1 MKSYEERAREIL
13 ECRDTILYEKRMKR
27 KKMEKCVAG
36 VFCLCAVLAVSI
48 KLYNTPELIKH
59 NFNEQIIES
68 KIESTSDNDDYQEPS
83 DFENSEHNASVSAT
97 NPSVTTSIAEQTD
110 IISQTVIASK
120 PSDKPTTTNS
130 AQPPNNATT
139 TNSVQPPNNPTTT
152 NSTQPSNYPT
162 TTKPVQSSYNPT
174 TTKPAQSPDNPTTTK
189 PVQPPYTPTTT
200 LPIQPVTTKPALIPN
215 NPTTPTTP
223 PLSNATFNFD
233 SYDELYSWLRSP
245 INEDIDIYDKQFKAF
260 KQSMENASAPMLI
273 PMLYGVPAE
282 IKGTCE
288 WQKIYVFT
296 DEQYNLSWIWYYCN
310 YNGRCVV
317 VGISYLDYLSEIGI
331 AIPKDIKTFMQ
342 GIGSTFPNPE
352 NKDKYSNY
360 NDIYYDTLTTADGNT
375 DAVIYDFKE
384 ERTHYRFIT
393 DGCLLSV
400 WDYNNGTLGEDFWSE
415 FSLEEYSK

>member
-27 KKMEKCVAG
+27 KKMEKCVTG

-162 TTKPVQSSYNPT
+162 TTKP
-174 TTKPAQSPDNPTTTK
+174 AQS
-189 PVQPPYTPTTT
+189 PYTPTTT

-223 PLSNATFNFD
+223 PLSNATFNFG

-273 PMLYGVPAE
+273 PMIDGVPAE

-296 DEQYNLSWIWYYCN
+296 DEQYNLPWIWYYCN

-375 DAVIYDFKE
+375 DAVFYDFKE
-384 ERTHYRFIT
+384 GRTHYRFIT
-393 DGCLLSV
+393 EGCLLSV